1 MILLAAALGI
11 GGCGAVETEN
21 PSDEITLLE
30 PVNANANTEKVML
43 HNLYD
48 YEVEPGYI
56 YPKIKEYSFL
66 EDTTFFSYVAAPGTE
81 VSSGSVLA
89 KADAQGIEEQI
100 KRVEEQE
107 KNLTE
112 TYEEE
117 YKDLTDLIKEQ
128 KELIEEIKENQKD
141 ETEEEKSY
149 SNRQVI
155 LIENDIRGYELSLNQ
170 NEELYALDAD
180 YYEKQL
186 EYLHR
191 EQKSR
196 LLYSDMNGMI
206 VNVGFICAR
215 GLCAGKKVSS
225 SSWRFFRVNVYL

>member
-1 MILLAAALGI
+1 M
-11 GGCGAVETEN
+11 
-21 PSDEITLLE
+21 
-30 PVNANANTEKVML
+30 
-43 HNLYD
+43 
-48 YEVEPGYI
+48 
-56 YPKIKEYSFL
+56 
-66 EDTTFFSYVAAPGTE
+66 
-81 VSSGSVLA
+81 
-89 KADAQGIEEQI
+89 
-100 KRVEEQE
+100 EEQE

-186 EYLHR
+186 
-191 EQKSR
+191 
-196 LLYSDMNGMI
+196 
-206 VNVGFICAR
+206 
-215 GLCAGKKVSS
+215 GK
-225 SSWRFFRVNVYL
+225 R

>member
-1 MILLAAALGI
+1 
-11 GGCGAVETEN
+11 
-21 PSDEITLLE
+21 
-30 PVNANANTEKVML
+30 ML

-56 YPKIKEYSFL
+56 YPKIKEYLFWKIRL
-66 EDTTFFSYVAAPGTE
+66 FFSYVAAPGTE

-128 KELIEEIKENQKD
+128 KELIEEIKENQK
-141 ETEEEKSY
+141 E
-149 SNRQVI
+149 
-155 LIENDIRGYELSLNQ
+155 
-170 NEELYALDAD
+170 
-180 YYEKQL
+180 
-186 EYLHR
+186 
-191 EQKSR
+191 
-196 LLYSDMNGMI
+196 
-206 VNVGFICAR
+206 
-215 GLCAGKKVSS
+215 
-225 SSWRFFRVNVYL
+225 

>member
-1 MILLAAALGI
+1 MRGQTKQMAVILLAATLGI

-89 KADAQGIEEQI
+89 KVHRAL
-100 KRVEEQE
+100 
-107 KNLTE
+107 KN
-112 TYEEE
+112 
-117 YKDLTDLIKEQ
+117 
-128 KELIEEIKENQKD
+128 
-141 ETEEEKSY
+141 
-149 SNRQVI
+149 R
-155 LIENDIRGYELSLNQ
+155 
-170 NEELYALDAD
+170 
-180 YYEKQL
+180 
-186 EYLHR
+186 
-191 EQKSR
+191 
-196 LLYSDMNGMI
+196 
-206 VNVGFICAR
+206 
-215 GLCAGKKVSS
+215 
-225 SSWRFFRVNVYL
+225 